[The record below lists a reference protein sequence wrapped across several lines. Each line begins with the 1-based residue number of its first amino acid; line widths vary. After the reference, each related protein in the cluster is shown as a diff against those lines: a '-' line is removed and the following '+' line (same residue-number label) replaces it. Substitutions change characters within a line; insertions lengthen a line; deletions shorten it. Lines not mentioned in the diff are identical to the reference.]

1 MSDKPLAVQ
10 GVIPS
15 VVTPFTPDLELD
27 EPSLRRYVRR
37 FPDIPGV
44 TGILCGAYTGEV
56 NSLTSE
62 EKLRIIEICREEVA
76 PGLLVYSCVDEHS
89 TQAAVTAAEAAK
101 AAGADVVQ
109 INSPFKN
116 PLRHGFLD
124 NENVVLDFFRAI
136 DSVGIPV
143 TVFQYP
149 EESGLTYPLAT
160 LSKIADIPNVVG
172 IKEAVS
178 IDRYIDDHRAL
189 NGRVALIADNNYY
202 GFLAM
207 LLRGADATMVGISN
221 VGTELFAEVFTAAK
235 DGDVERAVRVTNE
248 RLLPLM
254 DTFVHSLGQT
264 SWSFVARVK
273 EALVQQGLIEHGVVR
288 APEPQVTAVD
298 RGAVRSGLVRAGL
311 LSS

>member
-1 MSDKPLAVQ
+1 MPDKPLVVQ

-15 VVTPFTPDLELD
+15 VVTPFTPALEID
-27 EPSLRRYVRR
+27 EGSLRRYVRR
-37 FPDIPGV
+37 FRDIPGV
-44 TGILCGAYTGEV
+44 TGVLCGAYTGEV
-56 NSLTSE
+56 NSLSE
-62 EKLRIIEICREEVA
+62 REKIRIVEICRDEVA
-76 PGLLVYSCVDEHS
+76 PELLVYSCVDAHS
-89 TQAAVTAAEAAK
+89 TPQAIEAAKAAK
-101 AAGADVVQ
+101 AAGADAVQ

-116 PLRHGFLD
+116 PLRHGFLQ
-124 NENVVLDFFRAI
+124 NQEVVVDYFRQLDA
-136 DSVGIPV
+136 VGIPM

-149 EESGLTYPLAT
+149 EESGLTYPPES
-160 LSKIADIPNVVG
+160 LSRIADIPNVVG

-178 IDRYIDDHRAL
+178 IDRYIDDYRDL

-221 VGTELFAEVFTAAK
+221 VGTELFAEAFVAARQ
-235 DGDVERAVRVTNE
+235 GDFVRAVEMTNT

-273 EALVQQGLIEHGVVR
+273 EALVQQELIEHGVVR
-288 APEPQVTAVD
+288 SPEPQVTEED
-298 RGAVRSGLVRAGL
+298 REAVRMGLVRAGL
-311 LSS
+311 L